1 MSHYFILLTSS
12 DPEEVRKYCNLG
24 LIVVQPQTT
33 KLLEIFMAVVHLI
46 DLILVLLKSYLNQRS
61 ECTYMYNIYRNIHLV
76 SVNKPAQNLN
86 IIRDCRM

>member
-24 LIVVQPQTT
+24 LVVQPQTT
-33 KLLEIFMAVVHLI
+33 KLLEIFMAVVHLMI

-61 ECTYMYNIYRNIHLV
+61 ECTYMYNI
-76 SVNKPAQNLN
+76 
-86 IIRDCRM
+86 